1 MVSNTEDT
9 NINQGLRYVLSKF
22 SETGEMTGCVKCE
35 ASSDLN
41 ALASIVTSLM
51 HQLQLINKIQLPKL
65 NNDIAYLKV
74 ITERIVSQNEKIL
87 TNFDK
92 SRSKEVKFRCRNLE
106 LSPQRQSGKLG
117 NERGEGPKESTGE
130 QSKSKGERSVGRR
143 TRRRLRRGK
152 TYPLRNM
159 FIVMLN
165 RSFHTRSK
173 KRKN

>member
-1 MVSNTEDT
+1 
-9 NINQGLRYVLSKF
+9 
-22 SETGEMTGCVKCE
+22 MTGCVKCE

-41 ALASIVTSLM
+41 ALVSTVTSLM

-65 NNDIAYLKV
+65 NNDVAYLKV

-87 TNFDK
+87 TKFDER
-92 SRSKEVKFRCRNLE
+92 RSKEIKFRCRNLD
-106 LSPQRQSGKLG
+106 LSPQRQSGKLCI
-117 NERGEGPKESTGE
+117 EGPIESTGE
-130 QSKSKGERSVGRR
+130 QSKTKGERSVGRR
-143 TRRRLRRGK
+143 TRRRSRRGK

-165 RSFHTRSK
+165 RSLHTRSK